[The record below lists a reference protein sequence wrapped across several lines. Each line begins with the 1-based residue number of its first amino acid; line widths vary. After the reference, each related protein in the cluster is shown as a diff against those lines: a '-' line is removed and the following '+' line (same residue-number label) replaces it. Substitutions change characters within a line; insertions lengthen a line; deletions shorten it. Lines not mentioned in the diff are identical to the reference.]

1 MNKIILFISV
11 FLMIN
16 TVYAQSERLSREKI
30 DAYKKLYLTDR
41 LKLEPSLETAFW
53 NSYKTYEDSLTKL
66 YKDRRLKYRKMNI
79 NDMSASDEEYAKYI
93 NDFMNYEKKKVDL
106 KVILISELEE
116 VMSIKK
122 TYMLFKYEDDFR
134 REMMEKL
141 RKERGEKRKENKN
154 KILKL

>member
-1 MNKIILFISV
+1 
-11 FLMIN
+11 MIN

-30 DAYKKLYLTDR
+30 DAYKKLYLTDK
-41 LKLEPSLETAFW
+41 LKLEPSLEAAFW
-53 NSYKTYEDSLTKL
+53 NYYKTYEDSLSKL
-66 YKDRRLKYRKMNI
+66 YIDRRLKYRKMNI

-93 NDFMNYEKKKVDL
+93 SDFMNYEKKKVDL
-106 KVILISELEE
+106 KGILISELKE

-141 RKERGEKRKENKN
+141 RKGRVKGQKL
-154 KILKL
+154 LKL

>member
-1 MNKIILFISV
+1 MKKIILFISV

-30 DAYKKLYLTDR
+30 DAYKKLYLTDK

-53 NSYKTYEDSLTKL
+53 NSYKTYEDSLSKL

-106 KVILISELEE
+106 KGILISELKE

-141 RKERGEKRKENKN
+141 RKERKENKN